1 MLGFVLTL
9 FVGAFAGVLTG
20 MMGSSGVMAVVP
32 GLILLGYSAHHA
44 IGVSLSVDM
53 FASVI
58 VSWTYYRSRR
68 VNWRQGLWIALPAIL
83 GAQIG
88 SRLSVYIP
96 DIGLSGGFGIFLI
109 ISAVIFWRNGTQHN
123 LQALQNSSISQRL
136 SRWPMGISIVIGL
149 SLGII
154 SGVFGVGG
162 GMLFMFAL
170 LLLGFELHL
179 AIGTS
184 TLIMALT
191 TASGAIGYMMQG
203 NFPYMAMAGASI
215 GTVISGFFAARIA
228 NKMSDQLLGKAIAV
242 VYGVLG
248 VMIFLSPLHGTV

>member
-1 MLGFVLTL
+1 MLEFVLTL

-20 MMGSSGVMAVVP
+20 LMGSSGVMAVVP

-44 IGVSLSVDM
+44 IGVSLTVDM

-58 VSWTYYRSRR
+58 VTWTYYRNRH
-68 VNWRQGLWIALPAIL
+68 VNWRLGLWIALPAIL

-88 SRLSVYIP
+88 TRLSIYIP
-96 DIGLSGGFGIFLI
+96 DIGLSSGFGVLLM
-109 ISAVIFWRNGTQHN
+109 ISAVIFWRNGTQRN
-123 LQALQNSSISQRL
+123 LHALQNSPL
-136 SRWPMGISIVIGL
+136 SRLLSKWPMGTGIVIGI

-154 SGVFGVGG
+154 SGMFGVGG

-170 LLLGFELHL
+170 LLLGYELHL

-191 TASGAIGYMMQG
+191 TASGALGYMMLG
-203 NFPYMAMAGASI
+203 NFPYMAMVGAST
-215 GTVISGFFAARIA
+215 GTVLSGFFAARLA

-242 VYGVLG
+242 IFGLLG
-248 VMIFLSPLHGTV
+248 VMIVLSPVLSMV

>member
-1 MLGFVLTL
+1 MLEFVLTL

-20 MMGSSGVMAVVP
+20 LMGSSGVMAVVP

-44 IGVSLSVDM
+44 IGVSLTVDM

-58 VSWTYYRSRR
+58 VTWTYYRNGR

-83 GAQIG
+83 GAQVG
-88 SRLSVYIP
+88 TWLSVLIP
-96 DIGLSGGFGIFLI
+96 DIGLSGGFGILLL
-109 ISAVIFWRNGTQHN
+109 ISAVIFWRNGTQRN
-123 LQALQNSSISQRL
+123 LQALQNSALSRRL
-136 SRWPMGISIVIGL
+136 SRWPMGTGIVIGL
-149 SLGII
+149 CLGIV
-154 SGVFGVGG
+154 SGMFGVGG

-170 LLLGFELHL
+170 LLLGYELHL

-191 TASGAIGYMMQG
+191 TASGAIGYMMLG
-203 NFPYMAMAGASI
+203 NFPYLAMAGASV
-215 GTVISGFFAARIA
+215 GTVLSGFFAAHLA

-242 VYGVLG
+242 VFGVLG
-248 VMIFLSPLHGTV
+248 VMIVLSPLISTV